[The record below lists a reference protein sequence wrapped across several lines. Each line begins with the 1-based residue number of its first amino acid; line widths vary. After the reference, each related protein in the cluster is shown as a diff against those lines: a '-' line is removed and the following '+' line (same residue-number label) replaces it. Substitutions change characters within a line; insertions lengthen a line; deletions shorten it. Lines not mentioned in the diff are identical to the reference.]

1 MSDAQLAEYFHA
13 AADEEAILER
23 RMDHNRLGFAIQLGT
38 VRFLGTFVADPAH
51 VPRAVVEHVAA
62 QLGIDDLSALERYWD
77 SQTRWDHQAE
87 IRRRYRYQPFG
98 QAPTHLPFL
107 RGLFGRAWLA
117 DERPTVL
124 CDRATAYLLEHKIL
138 LPGVTTLARLVAAVR
153 ERAKRRLWK
162 QLAAR
167 VDRSTAKRLESLLMV
182 PEGSSQSTLESLRR
196 GPVRASGAG
205 LVDAICR
212 VEQIRELGVA
222 DFDLAGL
229 PEAAVRRLARYT
241 AGAGERGQLRQKY
254 REGQEDQ
261 LSALGLVVN
270 IVALWNTIYCQAAL
284 DRLRSAGSEVA
295 TADIARLSPL
305 GHKHINFRGQ
315 HKVSHASTPAPGEL
329 RPATR
334 GLTRLFVPLIL
345 TGQAVRTQ
353 SRVLVLGDSLS
364 EFMRELGIYSTSGR
378 GHILLRNQ
386 MRRLVSMSCSIGL
399 RARARRT
406 VRFLGHR
413 RPREILVERAQA
425 RRAVAAAKARSSWAR
440 SFFKR
445 SSATRCRWI

>member
-1 MSDAQLAEYFHA
+1 MRRSWRPRCRSSFSPTPRQALTALAEYFHA

-107 RGLFGRAWLA
+107 RWLFGRAWLA

-124 CDRATAYLLEHKIL
+124 FDRATAYLLEHKIL
-138 LPGVTTLARLVAAVR
+138 LPRC
-153 ERAKRRLWK
+153 
-162 QLAAR
+162 
-167 VDRSTAKRLESLLMV
+167 DD
-182 PEGSSQSTLESLRR
+182 LRR

-315 HKVSHASTPAPGEL
+315 YKVSHASTAAPGEL
-329 RPATR
+329 RPLHGA
-334 GLTRLFVPLIL
+334 
-345 TGQAVRTQ
+345 
-353 SRVLVLGDSLS
+353 
-364 EFMRELGIYSTSGR
+364 
-378 GHILLRNQ
+378 
-386 MRRLVSMSCSIGL
+386 
-399 RARARRT
+399 
-406 VRFLGHR
+406 
-413 RPREILVERAQA
+413 
-425 RRAVAAAKARSSWAR
+425 
-440 SFFKR
+440 
-445 SSATRCRWI
+445 